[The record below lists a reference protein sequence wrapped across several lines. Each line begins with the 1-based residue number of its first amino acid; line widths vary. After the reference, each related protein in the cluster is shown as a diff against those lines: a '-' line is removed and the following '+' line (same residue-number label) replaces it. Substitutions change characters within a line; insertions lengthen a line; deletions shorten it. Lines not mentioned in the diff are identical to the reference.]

1 MTSLLREGLRYLTI
15 GLCFGLIWAVIQYTN
30 GSITGLNA
38 LIGPVIIFGAAGLL
52 LWGLRRVISLLRR
65 SK

>member
-38 LIGPVIIFGAAGLL
+38 LIGPVIIFGASGLL

-65 SK
+65 QK